1 MIEVCVVGVYFICA
15 SVSSI
20 MKIFID
26 PVSDELGEAFDD
38 KPYLSL
44 TQSFLPR
51 VSCRLIV
58 WPLLTIIMLFTNHG
72 RVFCGCGVVSE
83 SAEVINEDYSRD
95 EVTKHERSGS
105 FQTAPILATV
115 F

>member
-1 MIEVCVVGVYFICA
+1 MYMMLFLRVKFSLSLILGRCAGSYSEGPSGESCRSVIEVCVVGVYFICA

-58 WPLLTIIMLFTNHG
+58 WPLLSIIMLLLG
-72 RVFCGCGVVSE
+72 IAKG
-83 SAEVINEDYSRD
+83 
-95 EVTKHERSGS
+95 
-105 FQTAPILATV
+105 LL
-115 F
+115 